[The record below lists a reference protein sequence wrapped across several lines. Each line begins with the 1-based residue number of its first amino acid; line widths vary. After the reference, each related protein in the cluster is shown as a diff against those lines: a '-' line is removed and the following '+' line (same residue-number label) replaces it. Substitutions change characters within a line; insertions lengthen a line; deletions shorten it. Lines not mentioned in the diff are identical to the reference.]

1 MSKEKISWKQK
12 EQIIFICEILL
23 FVIGSVLFLV
33 SRVGNLFN
41 LGLVAI
47 MILFCM
53 NILFSIKNFKE
64 NFLYFF
70 MQLTLF
76 TFQISRPFIGMCKG
90 RKWWEESFQKEENI
104 WFALTLIVIT
114 ETALYIGANIIKFFH
129 IKIRE
134 NNTRSSDNIF
144 CKAEFVSNLRKV
156 SMIVFYVTMLF
167 YLIEQFEPLIKIGTG
182 ITQIIPVVCQVSFI
196 HWPLLHVIVYVYFL
210 LHYQK
215 RKKRLFHWAYTS
227 FPRFQV
233 C

>member
-1 MSKEKISWKQK
+1 
-12 EQIIFICEILL
+12 
-23 FVIGSVLFLV
+23 
-33 SRVGNLFN
+33 
-41 LGLVAI
+41 
-47 MILFCM
+47 
-53 NILFSIKNFKE
+53 
-64 NFLYFF
+64 

-134 NNTRSSDNIF
+134 NNTRSSDSIF

-182 ITQIIPVVCQVSFI
+182 NYLDYYTNYSSSLPGFFHTLASFARYSICVFLATLPEKKKTFIPLSLYVLSTI
-196 HWPLLHVIVYVYFL
+196 PSLLIGVRNPAMLSL
-210 LHYQK
+210 LFVLSY
-215 RKKRLFHWAYTS
+215 Y
-227 FPRFQV
+227 
-233 C
+233 

>member
-1 MSKEKISWKQK
+1 MSKQK

-76 TFQISRPFIGMCKG
+76 TFQISRPSERGKYLVCINFDCYY
-90 RKWWEESFQKEENI
+90 RDC
-104 WFALTLIVIT
+104 
-114 ETALYIGANIIKFFH
+114 ALYW
-129 IKIRE
+129 
-134 NNTRSSDNIF
+134 
-144 CKAEFVSNLRKV
+144 C
-156 SMIVFYVTMLF
+156 
-167 YLIEQFEPLIKIGTG
+167 
-182 ITQIIPVVCQVSFI
+182 
-196 HWPLLHVIVYVYFL
+196 
-210 LHYQK
+210 
-215 RKKRLFHWAYTS
+215 
-227 FPRFQV
+227 
-233 C
+233 

>member
-1 MSKEKISWKQK
+1 MSKEKMSWKQK

-33 SRVGNLFN
+33 SRVENLFN

-76 TFQISRPFIGMCKG
+76 TFQISRPFIGMCRG
-90 RKWWEESFQKEENI
+90 MKWWKESFQKEENI

-114 ETALYIGANIIKFFH
+114 ETALYIGANIIKFSR

-134 NNTRSSDNIF
+134 NNTHSLDSMF
-144 CKAEFVSNLRKV
+144 CKTEFVSNLRKI
-156 SMIVFYVTMLF
+156 SMVVFYVR
-167 YLIEQFEPLIKIGTG
+167 I
-182 ITQIIPVVCQVSFI
+182 CQQSQEDFNGCVLCNNAVLS
-196 HWPLLHVIVYVYFL
+196 Y
-210 LHYQK
+210 
-215 RKKRLFHWAYTS
+215 
-227 FPRFQV
+227 
-233 C
+233 